1 MKVSMERRRLTAKA
15 FREMDYRS
23 LTMAGLACGSHV
35 KAALGV
41 IAAGVGLN
49 IDDERDVMHLFDR
62 LADFMDGGSDE
73 VNDDGDR

>member
-35 KAALGV
+35 TATLGV

-49 IDDERDVMHLFDR
+49 IGDARDAGLIFER

-73 VNDDGDR
+73 